1 MPSSAPPAANHSWIE
16 VAHCPDRRK
25 KERDARSPA
34 FKFGPL
40 WLYAAEGSGVWVNV
54 GPLQWHRPT
63 GLRLTFDEL
72 RSLIALSGLDVGRS
86 TRVLRRVPYLAS
98 PRALASG
105 NEHDCVFFVAR
116 APAIVRNRT
125 WWGGVTSR

>member
-1 MPSSAPPAANHSWIE
+1 M
-16 VAHCPDRRK
+16 
-25 KERDARSPA
+25 
-34 FKFGPL
+34 
-40 WLYAAEGSGVWVNV
+40 WVNV

-63 GLRLTFDEL
+63 GMRLTFDEL

-98 PRALASG
+98 PRALASA